1 LAVPE
6 RLREKK
12 KPQERRTRLQNH
24 RRREDFGRKSFAA
37 RISSDSLEILDAL
50 TLLMLRCVHVKKR
63 NDATGNGRRFS
74 ANGKEN

>member
-12 KPQERRTRLQNH
+12 KPREKRTRLQH
-24 RRREDFGRKSFAA
+24 DRQREDFGRKSFAA
-37 RISSDSLEILDAL
+37 RISSDSLEVLDAL

-63 NDATGNGRRFS
+63 NGATGNWRRFS